1 MKIRNQSFAA
11 GANKYGRIMLSILI
25 VLGTLG
31 MPVFAAPP
39 AGGTSYISGPSNSAN
54 SVVCNTYFLYS
65 TIDTAIFIIG
75 LVLMLLGGAMYAG
88 SHMMPGQSKG
98 TMQGYGMGMVL
109 GGVIGVVIAVVAPF
123 LFSAI
128 SGQNISSYVYTPTG
142 GLNKHGYVMAPNVTN
157 PSNLNGQIQYSC

>member
-11 GANKYGRIMLSILI
+11 SANKYMRIALSILM
-25 VLGTLG
+25 VFGTLG
-31 MPVFAAPP
+31 MPVFAAT
-39 AGGTSYISGPSNSAN
+39 TSYIPGPSNSAN
-54 SVVCNTYFLYS
+54 SVICNTYFLYS
-65 TIDTAIFIIG
+65 TIDTAIFIVG

-128 SGQNISSYVYTPTG
+128 SGQNISGYTYTPTG
-142 GLNKHGYVMAPNVTN
+142 GLNNHGYITAPNVIN
-157 PSNLNGQIQYSC
+157 PSSATGMIQYSC